1 LLYETTTKNF
11 QKKQRFI
18 DRTSKKKDESGG
30 IKMYFLEE
38 ERLTRAEKV
47 QKREEEILN
56 IIKDYWAKHNHSP
69 SIREIVRKSSVK
81 SNSTV
86 MNYLYRLKEKGLI
99 DWQPKKPRTF
109 LIKENTPC

>member
-1 LLYETTTKNF
+1 LFFKTATKNL
-11 QKKQRFI
+11 QKKQCII
-18 DRTSKKKDESGG
+18 DRTDEKKIQSGG
-30 IKMYFLEE
+30 LTMYFFEE
-38 ERLTRAEKV
+38 ERLTRAEKI

-109 LIKENTPC
+109 LIKEKTPC

>member
-1 LLYETTTKNF
+1 LFFKATTKNL
-11 QKKQRFI
+11 QKRQCFI
-18 DRTSKKKDESGG
+18 DRTDKKKDESGG
-30 IKMYFLEE
+30 IKMYYLEE
-38 ERLTRAEKV
+38 ERLTRAEKI

-69 SIREIVRKSSVK
+69 SIREIVRRSSVK

-86 MNYLYRLKEKGLI
+86 LNYLHRLKEKELI

-109 LIKENTPC
+109 LIKEKTPC